1 MTFQK
6 ECRVIKNNFGCV
18 MHFYKKMMALLGST
32 LIGVNVW
39 ATPVNSS
46 TAEKYFIYQ
55 DLNNKIQL
63 KKVDPKN
70 FQDYAVGKVE
80 KKSQGLVVSEDSR
93 TKATAEIRDIYR
105 DFVLSKLT
113 AIQTNTIDIYKKEFL
128 KQQSEETVKSQLD
141 FYQTPAGKSVLS
153 KQLKKQEFMQN
164 LSKEIPVLISQQDD
178 FQNQLKNALA
188 NGAYQ

>member
-1 MTFQK
+1 
-6 ECRVIKNNFGCV
+6 

-70 FQDYAVGKVE
+70 FQE
-80 KKSQGLVVSEDSR
+80 
-93 TKATAEIRDIYR
+93 
-105 DFVLSKLT
+105 
-113 AIQTNTIDIYKKEFL
+113 L
-128 KQQSEETVKSQLD
+128 K
-141 FYQTPAGKSVLS
+141 
-153 KQLKKQEFMQN
+153 
-164 LSKEIPVLISQQDD
+164 I
-178 FQNQLKNALA
+178 
-188 NGAYQ
+188 

>member
-1 MTFQK
+1 
-6 ECRVIKNNFGCV
+6 

-93 TKATAEIRDIYR
+93 TKATAEIRDLYR

-113 AIQTNTIDIYKKEFL
+113 AIQTNTIDIYKQEFL
-128 KQQSEETVKSQLD
+128 KQQTEETVKSQLD